1 MEHTVLQKKAA
12 RLAAKAPPKSAP
24 YTPPAP
30 APVAAAPAPAAAVSD
45 SAPAAAASKPLTAAE
60 MAASVHSSQA
70 PGMSTG
76 ENDKTTGKMGA
87 SGIGSG
93 IRLEG
98 ISMTF
103 KNQSVLKNCCW
114 EVKKGER
121 VGLVGV
127 NGAGKTTQLQ
137 IIMGKLQQDSGE
149 IIKAKKNMR
158 IAYLAQEFDVQS
170 GRTVREEF
178 YSVYQ
183 QQMQV
188 MRRQSEISLELESV
202 GEDMEKMQGSRM
214 IIVLN
219 RV

>member
-1 MEHTVLQKKAA
+1 MTPQKKAA

-76 ENDKTTGKMGA
+76 ENDKTAGKMGA

-98 ISMTF
+98 
-103 KNQSVLKNCCW
+103 
-114 EVKKGER
+114 
-121 VGLVGV
+121 VGAVS
-127 NGAGKTTQLQ
+127 TT
-137 IIMGKLQQDSGE
+137 
-149 IIKAKKNMR
+149 
-158 IAYLAQEFDVQS
+158 
-170 GRTVREEF
+170 
-178 YSVYQ
+178 
-183 QQMQV
+183 
-188 MRRQSEISLELESV
+188 
-202 GEDMEKMQGSRM
+202 
-214 IIVLN
+214 IVLALGPQHITTCTET
-219 RV
+219 